1 MHTKKKKLSE
11 DIYLLHFKTQ
21 KDMSSTFLRFQEHYE
36 SPKFMNKIFTL
47 REFRQWYIKR
57 NGKFS
62 YYKDWDGFNIP
73 SKTLNLFREGKF
85 NPLSPREKLFLKLFK
100 NETHNFYIIAVHG
113 KAHHHMLKHEL
124 AHALFYTNKKYKKKM
139 LNIMKKYNLK
149 QLKKELLSWGDYSNK
164 TLLDE
169 VQAYS
174 VSLYH
179 ELKTEF
185 PESMKKEIQQVF
197 DKYSP
202 IK

>member
-1 MHTKKKKLSE
+1 MYIKKKKILN
-11 DIYLLHFKTQ
+11 DIYLVHFKTQ
-21 KDMSSTFLRFQEHYE
+21 HEMASTFLRFQEHYE

-47 REFRQWYIKR
+47 REFKQWYVKR
-57 NGKFS
+57 KGKFT

-73 SKTLNLFREGKF
+73 SSIFDLFRKGKF
-85 NPLSPREKLFLKLFK
+85 NPLSSKEKLLLKLFK
-100 NETHNFYIIAVHG
+100 NETHNFCIIAVHG